1 LNNEVIN
8 INKRISVMAKNWYAV
23 HTYSGFEGKV
33 KASIEEKVKSLGLQ
47 EKISNILIPT
57 EDVIEIKG
65 GKKKVST
72 KKFYPG
78 YILIEME
85 MDDETWHL
93 VKGTPKVTGFVG
105 GGTSPAPLTQ
115 EELDAI
121 VKQIEVGATPPH
133 VKVQFRLGDNVRI
146 TDGPFTNFTGVVDDI
161 NADHGKLRVLVS
173 IFGRQTPVELD
184 FLQVEKVR

>member
-1 LNNEVIN
+1 
-8 INKRISVMAKNWYAV
+8 MAKNWYAV
-23 HTYSGFEGKV
+23 HTYSGFESKV

-65 GKKKVST
+65 GKKRVST

-93 VKGTPKVTGFVG
+93 VKSTPKVTGFVG
-105 GGTSPAPLTQ
+105 GGTSPTPLTQ
-115 EELDAI
+115 EELKAI
-121 VKQIEVGATPPH
+121 VKQIEVGATPPQ
-133 VKVQFRLGDNVRI
+133 VKVQFRKGDNVRI
-146 TDGPFTNFTGVVDDI
+146 IDGPFTNFTGVVDDI
-161 NADHGKLRVLVS
+161 NPEHGNLRVLVS

-184 FLQVEKVR
+184 FLQVEKVK

>member
-1 LNNEVIN
+1 
-8 INKRISVMAKNWYAV
+8 MAKNWYAV

-33 KASIEEKVKSLGLQ
+33 KTSIEEKVKSLGLQ
-47 EKISNILIPT
+47 EKISKILIPT

-65 GKKKVST
+65 GKRRVST

-105 GGTSPAPLTQ
+105 GGTSPTPLTE
-115 EELDAI
+115 EELRAI
-121 VKQIEVGATPPH
+121 VQQIEIGATPPQ
-133 VKVQFRLGDNVRI
+133 VKVHFRKGDNVRI
-146 TDGPFTNFTGVVDDI
+146 IDGPFTNFTGVVDDI
-161 NADHGKLRVLVS
+161 DPEHGHLRVLVS

-184 FLQVEKVR
+184 FLQVEKVK